1 MIKTQRKRLFNNYIA
16 SFVIFIAYLLF
27 FLFYSLKY
35 NISSLIYLAC
45 FFLVLLVVVYCLI
58 HGLVKKKKVLSLQE
72 EELQEKIN
80 LLSNDFKQS
89 NSLVKSLN
97 HKIQRYNSL
106 KGLTET
112 LGSSLVL
119 DDIARFLVNEAF
131 NLLYKKGNVC
141 ILFLFDQESKELGI
155 LATKKEDQSAPIK
168 SKIGDI
174 FDHWVLVKMQPLII
188 EDAEKDFRFD
198 LEKIPQ
204 KDIRGFRSMISS
216 PLSSGKTMLGVLRID
231 NPHPGVFNSEDLRF
245 LSTISDLGA
254 MALENAML
262 YQRTRE
268 LAIRDDL
275 TSLYLRRYFFHQ
287 LNQEIIRAV
296 RKKSEVSLIILDIDK
311 FKSYNDKYGHI
322 AGDIVLKTVGNILNS
337 FFSEPGNLVCRYG
350 GEEFAVLLPDIP
362 KAKAVHLAD
371 ELRKKIKDFDIFL
384 RKKKTNITVSMGV
397 ASFPS
402 DARTKEE
409 FILKADMQLLKA
421 KDSGRDKVC
430 CS

>member
-1 MIKTQRKRLFNNYIA
+1 M
-16 SFVIFIAYLLF
+16 
-27 FLFYSLKY
+27 
-35 NISSLIYLAC
+35 
-45 FFLVLLVVVYCLI
+45 
-58 HGLVKKKKVLSLQE
+58 LSLQE